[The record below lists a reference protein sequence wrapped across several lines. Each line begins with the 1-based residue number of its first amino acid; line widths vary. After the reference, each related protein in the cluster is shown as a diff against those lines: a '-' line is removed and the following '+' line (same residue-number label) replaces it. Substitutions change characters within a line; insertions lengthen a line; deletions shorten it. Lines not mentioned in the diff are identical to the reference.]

1 MEHPLVLIIDDDKQ
15 LCKMFEVLLLSN
27 GISSKAVD
35 DPHVA
40 VEVLRKEVYY
50 VVLLDV
56 IMPGMNGLDVL
67 GEIGKNYPG
76 TKVIIMTGYADKE
89 IAIKALKM
97 GAYDFLE
104 KPIAIDLLHHTV
116 RRALDNRKT
125 EIERE
130 RALDELK
137 RKNQELIKTNEA
149 LSELVKVVEMIRQTT
164 ERRII
169 QQIRTLIVPIMEHLK
184 GHEAFEQ
191 YESQFAMLIGYI
203 EDITSGIATDMQTN
217 YPFSPMELR
226 VALMV
231 KNGMKNQAIA
241 QRLHISLETVKA
253 HRRNIRKKLGLTG
266 TKNSLCAY
274 LGASR
279 GSLVPDRA
287 TIV

>member
-1 MEHPLVLIIDDDKQ
+1 MERPLVLIIDDDKQ
-15 LCKMFEVLLLSN
+15 LCRMFGVILLSH
-27 GISSKAVD
+27 GINSKAVN
-35 DPHVA
+35 DPHIA
-40 VEVLRKEVYY
+40 LEELRKETYY

-56 IMPGMNGLDVL
+56 VMPKMNGLDVL
-67 GEIGKNYPG
+67 GEMRKNNPG

-125 EIERE
+125 ETERE

-137 RKNQELIKTNEA
+137 RKNQELIRANET

-169 QQIRTLIVPIMEHLK
+169 QQIRTLIVPIIEDLK
-184 GHEAFEQ
+184 GHEALEQ
-191 YESQFAMLIGYI
+191 YEPQFAMLIGYI
-203 EDITSGIATDMQTN
+203 EDIASGIATDLQAN
-217 YPFSPMELR
+217 HLCSPMELR
-226 VALMV
+226 VVLMV

-266 TKNSLCAY
+266 TKNSLSAY
-274 LGASR
+274 LGACTDDPR
-279 GSLVPDRA
+279 V
-287 TIV
+287 